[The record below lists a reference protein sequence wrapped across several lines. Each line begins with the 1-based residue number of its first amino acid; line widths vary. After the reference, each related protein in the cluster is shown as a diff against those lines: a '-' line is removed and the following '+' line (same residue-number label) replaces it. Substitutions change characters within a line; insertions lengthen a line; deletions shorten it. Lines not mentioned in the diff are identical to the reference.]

1 MNIYTRTTGWSIC
14 LAAAIGAAG
23 VREEPNVASS
33 TSTSASFKELTD
45 YALSYKDAA
54 EAGNAAAQ
62 YNLGAAYRWGVGVT
76 QDLAEAIKWIRKSAE
91 RGYAPAQRTLASF
104 YEKGEGMPQSDSEAL
119 HWYKKAAV
127 QGDAQAQDALAVLK
141 AKAK

>member
-1 MNIYTRTTGWSIC
+1 MVDPIRRKILKTGAAATV
-14 LAAAIGAAG
+14 LAAAPRVVAEQAGQGGA
-23 VREEPNVASS
+23 S
-33 TSTSASFKELTD
+33 
-45 YALSYKDAA
+45 
-54 EAGNAAAQ
+54 
-62 YNLGAAYRWGVGVT
+62 
-76 QDLAEAIKWIRKSAE
+76 
-91 RGYAPAQRTLASF
+91 ASF